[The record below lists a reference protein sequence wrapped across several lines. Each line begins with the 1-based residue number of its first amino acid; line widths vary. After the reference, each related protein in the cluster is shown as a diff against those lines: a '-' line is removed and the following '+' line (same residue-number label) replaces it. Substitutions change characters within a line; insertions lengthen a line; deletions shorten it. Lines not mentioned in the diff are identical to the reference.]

1 MTVLKDIR
9 KSYDFARLEEEGLP
23 AEPFALFRVWLQE
36 VLESGQ
42 EEPTAM
48 TLSTCAGGWPDSRIV
63 LLKEMTSDGFSFFTN
78 YQSAKGRQLSQ
89 NPHVALNFFW
99 SALERQVRISG
110 TVVKLTEQQ
119 SVDYFRSRPRE
130 SQLGAWASGQSQ
142 VIASRKTL
150 EDRYSFFEKLYADK
164 EIDKPDHWGGY
175 RVIPSRMEFWQGR
188 SGRLHDRIVY
198 ERDQDRWT
206 RSRLAP

>member
-1 MTVLKDIR
+1 MLEDIR
-9 KSYDFARLEEEGLP
+9 KSYDLGRLDEEGLP
-23 AEPFALFRVWLQE
+23 AEPSDLFSVWLRE

-48 TLSTCAGGWPDSRIV
+48 TLSTCADGWPDSRIV
-63 LLKEMTSDGFSFFTN
+63 LLKEMTREGFSFFTN
-78 YQSAKGRQLSQ
+78 YQSAKGRQLLQ

-99 SALERQVRISG
+99 PVLERQIRISG
-110 TVVKLTEQQ
+110 TAVKLTEQQ

-142 VIASRKTL
+142 VIANRKTL
-150 EDRYSFFEKLYADK
+150 EDRYSFFEKLYAGK
-164 EIDKPDHWGGY
+164 EINKPDYWGGY
-175 RVIPSRMEFWQGR
+175 RVIPSRIEFWQGR

-198 ERDQDRWT
+198 ERNKDRWK

>member
-1 MTVLKDIR
+1 MLEDIR
-9 KSYDFARLEEEGLP
+9 KSYDLGRLDEEGLP
-23 AEPFALFRVWLQE
+23 VEPSDLFSVWLRE

-48 TLSTCAGGWPDSRIV
+48 TLSTCADGWPDSRIV
-63 LLKEMTSDGFSFFTN
+63 LLKEMTREGFSFFTN
-78 YQSAKGRQLSQ
+78 YQSAKGRQLLQ

-99 SALERQVRISG
+99 PVLERQVRISG
-110 TVVKLTEQQ
+110 TAVKLTEQQ

-142 VIASRKTL
+142 VIANRKTL
-150 EDRYSFFEKLYADK
+150 EDRYSFFEKLYAGK
-164 EIDKPDHWGGY
+164 EINKPDYWGGY
-175 RVIPSRMEFWQGR
+175 RVIPSRIEFWQGR

-198 ERDQDRWT
+198 ERNKDRWK